1 MKIPSVKINE
11 AVIQPPVNPQLE
23 AFAKEI
29 KRQVPKFETIE
40 DVYEERLKR
49 IKSLRTIGRRL
60 DKREYLKLA
69 IKLENCWLGGPCG
82 SAACPECFRLHR
94 LEMIGEVLRLC
105 KKRKNWRGLT
115 LIFYQ
120 DALSDSQLLQW
131 QPNTLI
137 ARLRRWLNECG
148 FDEMVIGGFELD
160 FHREANK
167 WMPHFHL
174 IIPNDKK
181 AIKSLRVRMKN
192 KRNMNAR
199 KNVINRP
206 MLVSKLKNPMRQVS
220 YRFKAIWWR
229 VESIQYDDY
238 DIQGSK
244 ERKRK
249 RWTKKYRLFRKQ
261 YVDSLIK
268 LDSIGIAGLTF
279 MYKVRKYGDH
289 LILK

>member
-1 MKIPSVKINE
+1 MKIPLARLSDKSETLAE
-11 AVIQPPVNPQLE
+11 AL
-23 AFAKEI
+23 
-29 KRQVPKFETIE
+29 PKFETVE
-40 DVYEERLKR
+40 KVRAEKCLRE
-49 IKSLRTIGRRL
+49 KSLQKYQGKVYRDL
-60 DKREYLKLA
+60 FKKLKDCHPLYS
-69 IKLENCWLGGPCG
+69 CG
-82 SAACPECFRLHR
+82 SAACPECFRKHR
-94 LEMIGEVLRLC
+94 LEMIGEVLKIC
-105 KKRKNWRGLT
+105 KKRKNWRCST

-120 DALSDSQLLQW
+120 DAFYDNELLHW
-131 QPNTLI
+131 RPDKLI

-160 FHREANK
+160 FHSEANK

-174 IIPNDKK
+174 IIPNDKN
-181 AIKSLRVRMKN
+181 AIERLRLKMKN
-192 KRNMNAR
+192 KRNMNTR
-199 KNVINRP
+199 KNIINRP
-206 MLVSKLKNPMRQVS
+206 VLVSKLKKPMRQVS
-220 YRFKAIWWR
+220 YRFKAIWCR

-238 DIQGSK
+238 YIQGSK

-249 RWTKKYRLFRKQ
+249 RWTKKYRLLRKQ

>member
-1 MKIPSVKINE
+1 MKIPLAKLSDKNE
-11 AVIQPPVNPQLE
+11 ALAE
-23 AFAKEI
+23 TL
-29 KRQVPKFETIE
+29 PKFETVE
-40 DVYEERLKR
+40 KARAEKCLRE
-49 IKSLRTIGRRL
+49 KSLQKYQEEIYKDL
-60 DKREYLKLA
+60 FKKLK
-69 IKLENCWLGGPCG
+69 NCHPLYPCG
-82 SAACPECFRLHR
+82 SAACPECFRKHR
-94 LEMIGEVLRLC
+94 LEMIGEVLRIC
-105 KKRKNWRGLT
+105 KKSKKWRSIT

-120 DALSDSQLLQW
+120 DAFYDNELLHW
-131 QPNTLI
+131 RPDKLI

-160 FHREANK
+160 FHCEANK

-174 IIPNDKK
+174 IIPNDKN
-181 AIKSLRVRMKN
+181 AIERLRLKMKN
-192 KRNMNAR
+192 KRNMNTR

-206 MLVSKLKNPMRQVS
+206 VLVSKLKKPMRQVS

-238 DIQGSK
+238 YIQGSK

-249 RWTKKYRLFRKQ
+249 RWTKKYRLLRMQ

>member
-1 MKIPSVKINE
+1 MKIPLAKLSDKNE
-11 AVIQPPVNPQLE
+11 ALAE
-23 AFAKEI
+23 TL
-29 KRQVPKFETIE
+29 PKFETVE
-40 DVYEERLKR
+40 KARAEKCLRE
-49 IKSLRTIGRRL
+49 KSLQKYQEEIYKDL
-60 DKREYLKLA
+60 FEKLK
-69 IKLENCWLGGPCG
+69 NCHPLYPCG
-82 SAACPECFRLHR
+82 SAACPECFRKHR
-94 LEMIGEVLRLC
+94 LEMIGEVLRIC
-105 KKRKNWRGLT
+105 KKSKKWRSIT

-120 DALSDSQLLQW
+120 DAFYDNELLHW
-131 QPNTLI
+131 RPDKLI

-160 FHREANK
+160 FHCEANK

-174 IIPNDKK
+174 IIPNDKN
-181 AIKSLRVRMKN
+181 AIERLRLKMKN
-192 KRNMNAR
+192 KRNMNTR

-206 MLVSKLKNPMRQVS
+206 VLVSKLKKQMRQVS

-238 DIQGSK
+238 YIQGSK

-249 RWTKKYRLFRKQ
+249 RWTKKYRLLRKQ